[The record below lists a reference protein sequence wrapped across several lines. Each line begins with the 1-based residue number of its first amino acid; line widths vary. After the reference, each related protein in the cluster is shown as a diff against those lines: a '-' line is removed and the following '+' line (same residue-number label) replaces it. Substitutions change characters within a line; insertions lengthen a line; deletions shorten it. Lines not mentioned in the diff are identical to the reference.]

1 MCIASKTEWVST
13 ENEMILV
20 ATADSSL
27 RQKLCS
33 VLEVLGHQVLA
44 ASDFAAARAVASR
57 PLDLALVDLRL
68 GTDCISEISHVA
80 RTEGNARGPVVIVLT
95 DRDDRRG
102 RAQAAEAGAADV
114 LALPAE
120 TAELRLRVSNQI
132 RIRRLEELE
141 SRPGVHA
148 HPPPDTAAEARVDPE
163 SADQSESMFSP
174 HGATIDTSLLETKP
188 PSEELESLRRSLTE
202 LRSVEFEVIQL
213 LGLAAEHRMG
223 QSVDHLHRISGTVRI
238 VGRTMGLDELETE
251 RIARASMLHD
261 VGLLLVPQQVLKK
274 TGAWSPAEQQA
285 LKEHTVLGGR
295 FLAGSA
301 SPVLQTAEVIAL
313 THHERWDG
321 SGYPA
326 GLRGDRIP
334 REGLLCAIA
343 DVYDALVT
351 SRPYKPAY
359 PLAEAR
365 RILGRASGVH
375 FDPILTAAFLASID
389 EIDALRSGF
398 GGN

>member
-1 MCIASKTEWVST
+1 
-13 ENEMILV
+13 MILV

-44 ASDFAAARAVASR
+44 ASDPDAARAAASR

-80 RTEGNARGPVVIVLT
+80 RTEGDARGPVVIALT
-95 DRDDRRG
+95 ERGDRRG
-102 RAQAAEAGAADV
+102 RSQAADAGAADV

-120 TAELRLRVSNQI
+120 TAELRMRISNQL

-141 SRPGVHA
+141 FRSISKP
-148 HPPPDTAAEARVDPE
+148 
-163 SADQSESMFSP
+163 ADQPVGDVALVTESEADGP
-174 HGATIDTSLLETKP
+174 NVGGADSRSEAAVVDAASVESLALP
-188 PSEELESLRRSLTE
+188 GELEALRRSLAE
-202 LRSVEFEVIQL
+202 LQSVEFEVIQL

-238 VGRTMGLDELETE
+238 VTRAMGLPEGETE

-295 FLAGSA
+295 FLAGA
-301 SPVLQTAEVIAL
+301 GSPVLQAAEVIAL

-321 SGYPA
+321 SGYPG

-334 REGLLCAIA
+334 KEGMVCAIA

-359 PLAEAR
+359 PLAEAK

-375 FDPILTAAFLASID
+375 FDPVVADAFLGSID
-389 EIDALRSGF
+389 EIEALRSGF